1 MALIPIV
8 VEQSGNIERSYDI
21 YSRLLKD
28 GIIFLGSTIDD
39 NTANVVVA
47 QLLFLEAED
56 PEKDI
61 SLYINSPGGI
71 ISSGMAVY
79 DTMQFVKNDIVTICI
94 GQAASMAA
102 ILLSAGAKNKRFAL
116 PNSRIVIHQPLGGYE
131 GQATDIL
138 IHAEEIKRIKQ
149 STIDILSLHTGKKE
163 REVEADIE
171 RDYIMNAIEAK
182 DYGIIDN
189 VISSRIEHKVLD
201 KIEKQEKG
209 KN

>member
-1 MALIPIV
+1 MALVPIV
-8 VEQSGNIERSYDI
+8 VEQNGNIERSYDI

-39 NTANVVVA
+39 STANVIVA

-56 PEKDI
+56 HEKDI

-102 ILLSAGAKNKRFAL
+102 ILLAAGAKNKRFAL

-149 STIDILSLHTGKKE
+149 STIDILSLHTGKKK

-189 VISSRIEHKVLD
+189 VISSRVEQKVLD
-201 KIEKQEKG
+201 KIKK
-209 KN
+209 

>member
-28 GIIFLGSTIDD
+28 GIIFIGSVIDD
-39 NTANVVVA
+39 NTANVVIA

-71 ISSGMAVY
+71 ISSGMAIY

-102 ILLSAGAKNKRFAL
+102 ILLAAGAKNKRFSL
-116 PNSRIVIHQPLGGYE
+116 PNSKIMIHQPLGGYE
-131 GQATDIL
+131 GQVTDIL
-138 IHAEEIKRIKQ
+138 IHAEEIKKIKQ
-149 STIDILSLHTGKKE
+149 NTIDILAFHTGKKK

-171 RDYIMNAIEAK
+171 RDNIMNAIEAK
-182 DYGIIDN
+182 NYGIIDD
-189 VISSRIEHKVLD
+189 VISSRIEQKGLT
-201 KIEKQEKG
+201 KIKE
-209 KN
+209 

>member
-28 GIIFLGSTIDD
+28 GIIFIGSAIDD
-39 NTANVVVA
+39 NTANVVIA

-71 ISSGMAVY
+71 ISSGMAIY

-102 ILLSAGAKNKRFAL
+102 ILLAAGAKNKRFSL
-116 PNSRIVIHQPLGGYE
+116 PNSKIVIHQPLGGYE
-131 GQATDIL
+131 GQVTDIL
-138 IHAEEIKRIKQ
+138 IHAE
-149 STIDILSLHTGKKE
+149 
-163 REVEADIE
+163 DIE
-171 RDYIMNAIEAK
+171 RDNIMNAIEAK
-182 DYGIIDN
+182 NYGIIDN
-189 VISSRIEHKVLD
+189 VISSRIEQKGLI
-201 KIEKQEKG
+201 KIKE
-209 KN
+209 

>member
-8 VEQSGNIERSYDI
+8 VEQSGNVERSYDI

-102 ILLSAGAKNKRFAL
+102 ILLAAGAKNKRFAL

-149 STIDILSLHTGKKE
+149 STIDILSLHTGKKK

-171 RDYIMNAIEAK
+171 RDYIMNAVEAK

-189 VISSRIEHKVLD
+189 VISSRIEQKVLD
-201 KIEKQEKG
+201 KIKK
-209 KN
+209 

>member
-102 ILLSAGAKNKRFAL
+102 ILLAAGAKNKRFAL

-149 STIDILSLHTGKKE
+149 STIDILSLHTGKKK
-163 REVEADIE
+163 REVEVDIE

-189 VISSRIEHKVLD
+189 VISSRIEQKVLD
-201 KIEKQEKG
+201 KVKK
-209 KN
+209 

>member
-102 ILLSAGAKNKRFAL
+102 ILLAAGAKNKRFAL

-149 STIDILSLHTGKKE
+149 STIDILSLHTGKKK

-182 DYGIIDN
+182 NYGIIDN
-189 VISSRIEHKVLD
+189 VISSRIEQKVLD
-201 KIEKQEKG
+201 KIKK
-209 KN
+209 

>member
-1 MALIPIV
+1 MALVPIV
-8 VEQSGNIERSYDI
+8 VEQNGNIERSYDI

-39 NTANVVVA
+39 STANVIVA

-56 PEKDI
+56 HEKDI

-102 ILLSAGAKNKRFAL
+102 ILLAAGAKNKRFAL

-149 STIDILSLHTGKKE
+149 STIDILSLHTGKKK

-182 DYGIIDN
+182 NYGIIDN
-189 VISSRIEHKVLD
+189 VISSRIEQKVLD
-201 KIEKQEKG
+201 KIKK
-209 KN
+209 

>member
-28 GIIFLGSTIDD
+28 GIIFLGSPIDD

-102 ILLSAGAKNKRFAL
+102 ILLAAGAKNKRFAL

-149 STIDILSLHTGKKE
+149 STIDILSLHTGKKK
-163 REVEADIE
+163 REVGVDIE

-189 VISSRIEHKVLD
+189 VISSRIEQKVLD
-201 KIEKQEKG
+201 KIKK
-209 KN
+209 